1 MEKRKLQMM
10 RGYMKEMAISAF
22 IVPSNDPHF
31 GEYIQDHFNC
41 RTWLSGFTGS
51 AGTLAIT
58 QTEAALWTDSR
69 YFIQA
74 EKELDG
80 SGIELKKMRV
90 AGTETIEQWIAQRLE
105 NNQSVGIDSSLF
117 SFTEYNSLKLAFN
130 NLNIQLCNDPFEIIW
145 TERPPLKFS
154 PVSLLSEEYTGES
167 VKSKH
172 NRLKTLLNVEGQFLY
187 IISSCDEIAW
197 LCNIRGRDIPYN
209 PLPLSYAAVS
219 AEKIFLF
226 VDSSSFTLQDKRALE
241 RDDVVIM
248 PYDTFSSFIT
258 DYPERALRIA
268 NPDKISIRNY
278 NSSVKGGAR
287 FQLDQVRGGA
297 VSMLK
302 AIKNQVEQEGFRK
315 AMIHDGIAWVKTL
328 RAIEEKLNSDKRV
341 TEKDIATLFSDFR
354 SLSPLYKGESFAPIV
369 AFGSNAALPHYSPS
383 SEDVLISKVGL
394 LLMDTGGQY
403 LCGTTDT
410 TRTIAVGPLTYE
422 QRRDYTLILKGMI
435 NLSKARFLKGTRG
448 TQLDFLARGPISSSG
463 KIYLHGTGH
472 GIGHYLCVHEGPQ
485 SIRMEENPVAIEPGM
500 VVSNEPAVYQPG
512 EYGIRIEN
520 VILCQKWMETES
532 GIFNEFE
539 TLTFVP
545 IDTNPVIRELLC
557 DEEIKW
563 LNKYHSMVFEKL
575 SPALEPKEVD
585 WLSDR
590 CKEIN

>member
-1 MEKRKLQMM
+1 MEKSKLQMM

-51 AGTLAIT
+51 AGTMAIT

-74 EKELDG
+74 EKELYG
-80 SGIELKKMRV
+80 SRIELKKIRV
-90 AGTETIEQWIAQRLE
+90 EGTESIEQWIVQRLE

-117 SFTEYNSLKLAFN
+117 SCTEYNSLKLAFN
-130 NLNIQLCNDPFEIIW
+130 NLNIQLCNDPFETIW
-145 TERPPLKFS
+145 RDRPSVKFN
-154 PVSLLSEEYTGES
+154 PVSLLPEEYTGES

-172 NRLKTLLNVEGQFLY
+172 ERLKALLNIEGQFLY

-197 LCNIRGRDIPYN
+197 LCNIRGTDIPYN

-226 VDSSSFTLQDKRALE
+226 VDSSAFQLQDKRALE

-258 DYPERALRIA
+258 DYPERALRVA

-278 NSSVKGGAR
+278 NCAIKGGSR
-287 FQLDQVRGGA
+287 FQLDQIRGGA
-297 VSMLK
+297 VTMLK
-302 AIKNQVEQEGFRK
+302 AVKNRVEQEGFRK
-315 AMIHDGIAWVKTL
+315 AMIQDGIAWVKTL
-328 RAIEEKLNSDKRV
+328 RTIEEKLDSEEII
-341 TEKDIATLFSDFR
+341 TEKEVAKLFSDFR
-354 SLSPLYKGESFAPIV
+354 SLTPLYKGESFAPIV
-369 AFGSNAALPHYSPS
+369 AFGPNAALPHYSPS
-383 SEDVLISKVGL
+383 SDDVIISKEGF

-410 TRTIAVGPLTYE
+410 TRTIAVGNLTYE

-435 NLSKARFLKGTRG
+435 NLSKAKFLKGTRG
-448 TQLDFLARGPISSSG
+448 AQLDFLARGPISSCG
-463 KIYLHGTGH
+463 KIYMHGTGH

-520 VILCQKWMETES
+520 VILCQKWMEGES
-532 GIFNEFE
+532 GVFNEFE

-545 IDTNPVIRELLC
+545 IDTKPLLKELLC
-557 DEEIKW
+557 DEDIKW
-563 LNKYHSMVFEKL
+563 LNDYHSVVYEKL
-575 SPALEPKEVD
+575 SPFLERSEAE